1 MFFACSSG
9 PLIQN
14 HVWTKI
20 IGTAQGCGAIL
31 AQWTEFRVSLA
42 RFSLLTSSYIVS
54 PKKQEWD
61 LHWPQIL
68 LWIIIIGNRIRNPR
82 RISILLCCHTIFQI
96 IYETQN
102 THAHVHI
109 HNPQTR
115 YGFSQS
121 VTATWQH
128 TTYVSRAECAAALW
142 ASRQA
147 GLMVNELS
155 G

>member
-31 AQWTEFRVSLA
+31 AQCFSCTSRLSPHVLLHCFPQKTRVG
-42 RFSLLTSSYIVS
+42 FTLTTNFIMNNHHWKPNQK
-54 PKKQEWD
+54 PKKD
-61 LHWPQIL
+61 LNTSLMSH
-68 LWIIIIGNRIRNPR
+68 NF
-82 RISILLCCHTIFQI
+82 SYHLCNTK
-96 IYETQN
+96 Y
-102 THAHVHI
+102 THAHI

-121 VTATWQH
+121 VTTTWQH
-128 TTYVSRAECAAALW
+128 TTYVSRAECAAAL
-142 ASRQA
+142 
-147 GLMVNELS
+147 
-155 G
+155 